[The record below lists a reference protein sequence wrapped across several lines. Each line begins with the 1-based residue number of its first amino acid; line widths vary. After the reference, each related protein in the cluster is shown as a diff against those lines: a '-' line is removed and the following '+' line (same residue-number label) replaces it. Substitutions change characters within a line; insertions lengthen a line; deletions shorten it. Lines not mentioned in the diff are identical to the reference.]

1 MNEVVT
7 RAALWPTATATA
19 QDGKDSRRATTP
31 NKGGPNS
38 HPGTTLLD
46 AALIE
51 AHALDGVKRWPTA
64 LARDA
69 NGPQRG
75 VNAQGGE
82 GLAQAVRSGRWPT
95 PAASNFNDGEDP
107 RKWRARQEA
116 LRAKGNNGNG
126 AGVPLSIAA
135 QEASYA
141 DERLADDSI
150 RPGDFDA
157 SGRLTPAAQRRL
169 GLPAEEAS
177 ETTGQL
183 SPAWVELLMGYPI
196 GWTDPARV
204 ELCGDHQ
211 GWPAPQGAPQF
222 DYEPSRLAGPDDAE
236 NRRAR
241 ITALGNAVV
250 RQCVTVAGARLLAI
264 GAELEALE
272 RAAS

>member
-1 MNEVVT
+1 MAYRAAWPTPCAADSGGGGLAHKGGNPT
-7 RAALWPTATATA
+7 LRGAALWPTATA

-64 LARDA
+64 
-69 NGPQRG
+69 
-75 VNAQGGE
+75 
-82 GLAQAVRSGRWPT
+82 
-95 PAASNFNDGEDP
+95 
-107 RKWRARQEA
+107 
-116 LRAKGNNGNG
+116 
-126 AGVPLSIAA
+126 
-135 QEASYA
+135 QEAS
-141 DERLADDSI
+141 
-150 RPGDFDA
+150 
-157 SGRLTPAAQRRL
+157 
-169 GLPAEEAS
+169 EA
-177 ETTGQL
+177 TGQL

-196 GWTDPARV
+196 GWTDPTRT
-204 ELCGDHQ
+204 ETCGEHQ

-250 RQCVTVAGARLLAI
+250 RQCVTVAGARMLAI

-272 RAAS
+272 RATG